1 MSDLNTIF
9 AQNLRRYREENGFT
23 QLDLANQAGLTV
35 RRIAKLE
42 KAQGSPR
49 ILTID
54 ALADALGVTVIQL
67 LAIHENK
74 TPPPDA
80 R

>member
-1 MSDLNTIF
+1 MPDLNTIF
-9 AQNLRRYREENGFT
+9 AQNLRRYREESGFT
-23 QLDLANQAGLTV
+23 QLDLANQVGLTV

-54 ALADALGVTVIQL
+54 ALADALGVTVVQL
-67 LAIHENK
+67 LAVQETKN
-74 TPPPDA
+74 PPS
-80 R
+80 RS